1 MILLMM
7 LERQDNYDIFFP
19 LFTLSLY
26 TSCGSLEILGKS
38 MIIKTE

>member
-26 TSCGSLEILGKS
+26 TSCGIHMEA
-38 MIIKTE
+38 